1 MGVEMNNIQSVTDKA
16 LYDALNQKQI
26 TLNEIQNLFLERGT
40 IVCKKTSRKDLAKKY
55 SRMTHD
61 YYEHQKIAT
70 LLGGQVRAEKTT
82 CVRIESD
89 IDKEDVVEAAERL
102 KKEIVEQNDYCRIIV
117 DGSRV
122 LVSIRYLSTN
132 YGKSDFKQTVNKDAL
147 IEIEPLDDGYSI
159 RRPDNENLDGYEGLL
174 LGHISTIQSEKHD
187 DNLDL
192 KIHEITLSH
201 NTSTSVRTSFF
212 DKLIRTLD
220 GYDLL
225 DVTDAY
231 VYHPKPEEIEAE
243 HGNADTGVH
252 VSRASLKGEGVL
264 KSEELSD
271 LYDRGFYIWKIKWK
285 IKEQLADP
293 DIFELEA
300 QFGDPLNC
308 SGFSYQ
314 VKGVIKYKSN
324 GGYYSKP
331 QKLTGRETERFN
343 KLIENRAYSIIIEIG

>member
-1 MGVEMNNIQSVTDKA
+1 MKNIHSVTDKA

-26 TLNEIQNLFLERGT
+26 TINEIQDLLLERGT
-40 IVCKKTSRKDLAKKY
+40 IISKKTPRKVLARNY

-70 LLGGQVRAEKTT
+70 LLGGQLRTEKNT
-82 CVRIESD
+82 CVRVETD
-89 IDKEDVVEAAERL
+89 INKNDIIQAAEALR
-102 KKEIVEQNDYCRIIV
+102 KEITEQDDYCKIIIDGKRILIN
-117 DGSRV
+117 
-122 LVSIRYLSTN
+122 IRYLSTN
-132 YGKSDFKQTVNKDAL
+132 YGKSDFKQAINKEAV
-147 IEIEPLDDGYSI
+147 IEIEPLETGYSI
-159 RRPDNENLDGYEGLL
+159 RRPDNETLEDYENIILNY
-174 LGHISTIQSEKHD
+174 LGNIKKENSD

-192 KIHEITLSH
+192 KINQITLAH
-201 NTSTSVRTSFF
+201 NTSADVRTLFF

-220 GYDLL
+220 GYELL

-231 VYHPKPEEIEAE
+231 VYHPKPETLEAE
-243 HGNADTGVH
+243 DGNTETGVH

-264 KSEELSD
+264 RSEELSN

-285 IKEQLADP
+285 VKEKLADP

-308 SGFSYQ
+308 TNFSYL
-314 VKGVIKYKSN
+314 VKGVRKYKAN
-324 GGYYSKP
+324 GQYFSKP
-331 QKLTGRETERFN
+331 QKLSGRDAENFN